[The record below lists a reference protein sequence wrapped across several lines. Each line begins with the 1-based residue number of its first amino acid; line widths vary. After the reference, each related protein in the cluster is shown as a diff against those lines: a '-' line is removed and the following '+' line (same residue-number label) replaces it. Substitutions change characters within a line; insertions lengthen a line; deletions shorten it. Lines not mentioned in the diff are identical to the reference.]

1 MEKALSTDLNELI
14 IKIKNKRKEDGY
26 TVECKASN
34 KHTLDEI
41 VANMIKSHTM

>member
-1 MEKALSTDLNELI
+1 MYKLDEDFKKLI
-14 IKIKNKRKEDGY
+14 DKIKNKRKEDGY

-41 VANMIKSHTM
+41 VANMIKSHT